1 MIGHDNDLGRFEKYK
16 QVNVCISNF
25 KLMYVYIIS
34 ELLKSEICFF
44 LFLKHCN

>member
-34 ELLKSEICFF
+34 ELLKVKFVSFYF
-44 LFLKHCN
+44 

>member
-34 ELLKSEICFF
+34 GLLKVKFVSFIFKT
-44 LFLKHCN
+44 L

>member
-1 MIGHDNDLGRFEKYK
+1 MIGHDNDLGRLKKYK

-44 LFLKHCN
+44 YFKTL